1 MRTWLGARK
10 ATAVSAPLVA
20 LMLFAGVALGA
31 EIRLQP
37 SQQGTTSDCAGS
49 GTVTWHFILNNLDP
63 GTDPL
68 TLHALFTNAGELTDE
83 GSPVGTGRTQ
93 HFFIDT
99 PGNDTLEDAWVE
111 VGTQSGTPRLVLSH
125 IACGPPAP
133 PSVEVDKTGDALSKI
148 GDQVTYNFTITNTG
162 GWPLTL
168 VSISDDKIG
177 NLLAAATAAGC
188 DELAVGASC
197 MFSVNFT
204 IPAGA
209 ADPFVNTVTV
219 EYDHAAPSP
228 TANVTDTDSH
238 STNLFQPSVQ
248 VVKDG
253 PAEAEVG
260 DTIIYTFT
268 ITNTSSADSPNLIL
282 DSITDTVLGDLADEA
297 PAACDTLASGASCT
311 FTVNYTIPMGTTSP
325 LVNVVTVHYHP
336 QGFPNDITD
345 SDDHSVIVRGAEG
358 CTPGYWKVA
367 QHLDSWVAT
376 GYTPNQSLESVFDIP
391 DAFGLDDVNLRQ
403 ALFFK
408 GGSTTAEAA
417 QILLRAGV
425 AALLNAAHPDVD
437 YALSEAEVIAQVNAA
452 LASGSRS
459 TILALAAELDAANNS
474 DCPLN

>member
-10 ATAVSAPLVA
+10 ATAAGAPLIA
-20 LMLFAGVALGA
+20 LLLFAGVALGA

-37 SQQGTTSDCAGS
+37 SQRGTESDCGS

-63 GTDPL
+63 GTAPL
-68 TLHALFTNAGELTDE
+68 TLNAEFAEDGVLTDV
-83 GSPVGTGRTQ
+83 GTPVGQGRTQ

-99 PGNDTLEDAWVE
+99 TGDDTLLDAWVE
-111 VGTQSGTPRLVLSH
+111 VGDQSGTPRLVLSH

-133 PSVEVDKTGDALSKI
+133 PSVEVDKTGDELSKI

-168 VSISDDKIG
+168 VSITDDKVG

-188 DELAVGASC
+188 DELAVGSSC

-238 STNLFQPSVQ
+238 STNLFQPAVE
-248 VVKDG
+248 VIKDG
-253 PAEAEVG
+253 PAEAHVG
-260 DTIIYTFT
+260 DTITYTFT
-268 ITNTSSADSPNLIL
+268 INNLSSSDSPNLIL
-282 DSITDTVLGDLADEA
+282 DSITDTVLGNLAAAA
-297 PAACDTLASGASCT
+297 PAACDELASGASCT
-311 FTVNYTIPMGTTSP
+311 FTVNYTIPMGAPNP

-345 SDDHSVIVRGAEG
+345 TDDHSVIVRGAEG

-376 GYTPNQSLESVFDIP
+376 GYSPNQTLESVFNVP
-391 DAFGLDDVNLRQ
+391 DSYGLDNFTLRQ
-403 ALFFK
+403 ALSFK
-408 GGSTTAEAA
+408 GGSTLSGAA

-437 YALSEAEVIAQVNAA
+437 YALSTAEVITQVNAA

-459 TILALAAELDAANNS
+459 TILALAADLDAANNS